1 MNKELL
7 KSISLLYVEDDN
19 DIREFTAKALKSL
32 VYNIILA
39 VDGEDGLK
47 KMKENLSIN
56 IVLTDINMPKMN
68 GLEMCEEIR
77 KYNKD
82 IPIVIT
88 SAHRDSDFFK
98 KAIEVGVTAYAL
110 KPIDLYQ
117 LINSLVKA
125 IEPIFLRQK
134 LEKINNA
141 LEHRIEEAIKEIK
154 SILDAQ
160 DNIVFVATAKNIMDV
175 NKKFLHFF
183 NVNTLEDFNSKN
195 KNIYD
200 YFKKEIGC
208 FNIDLVKN
216 NSTWIKYVANIAEVD
231 RIVQMTN
238 KQGINRV
245 FTINIDE
252 YNHKSEHYVISL
264 TDITKI
270 KEKSNLLEY
279 QASHDSLTGLHNR
292 KKFYEIFGK
301 EVRRDARYN
310 NYLSLILFDIDNFK
324 SFNDDFGHNIGD
336 EVLRIISKII
346 LENIRE
352 QDIAVRWGGE
362 EFIIL
367 TPETN
372 IKGAY
377 IVSEKI
383 RSTIQ
388 SFKHEKIKRQITISG
403 GITSCSNSDSE
414 EDIIER
420 ADIAL
425 YKAKKLGKN
434 NIVLYEKS

>member
-7 KSISLLYVEDDN
+7 KSISLLYVEDED
-19 DIREFTAKALKSL
+19 DIREFTAKTLKSL
-32 VYNIILA
+32 VKNIVLA

-47 KMKENLSIN
+47 KMKENPCIN
-56 IVLTDINMPKMN
+56 IILTDINMPKMN

-88 SAHRDSDFFK
+88 SAHRDSAFFK
-98 KAIEVGVTAYAL
+98 QAIEVGVTAYAL

-134 LEKINNA
+134 LEKVNGV
-141 LEHRIEEAIKEIK
+141 LEHRIEEAVKEIK

-160 DNIVFVATAKNIMDV
+160 DNIVFVATADRIMDV

-183 NVNTLEDFNSKN
+183 NVETLEDFINKN

-200 YFKKEIGC
+200 YFKNEIGF

-216 NSTWIKYVANIAEVD
+216 NSTWIKYLANIAEVD
-231 RIVQMTN
+231 RIVKMTN
-238 KQGINRV
+238 EDGINRI

-264 TDITKI
+264 TDITEI

-279 QASHDSLTGLHNR
+279 QANHDSLTGLHNR

-310 NYLSLILFDIDNFK
+310 NYLSLLMFDIDNFK

-346 LENIRE
+346 LESIRE
-352 QDIAVRWGGE
+352 HDIAVRWGGE

-372 IKGAY
+372 IKGAK
-377 IVSEKI
+377 IVAEKI
-383 RSTIQ
+383 RSTIE
-388 SFKHEKIKRQITISG
+388 SFKNDKIKRQITVSC
-403 GITSCSNSDSE
+403 GITGFSNSDSQ

-434 NIVLYEKS
+434 NIVLFEKS